1 MKSILIFSIVLAM
14 VGCASRKM
22 ANQNQTDTAGVT
34 AKYQGK
40 IVESEGCGYV
50 IQTTID
56 GAVVS
61 LYAVNLTDEFK
72 KANMKVQFDFI
83 DSRAMLPEN
92 CKATKV
98 VVAENMS
105 KLK

>member
-1 MKSILIFSIVLAM
+1 MKSILIFSIVLTM

-22 ANQNQTDTAGVT
+22 ANQSQTDTAGVT

-40 IVESEGCGYV
+40 IVKSEGCGYV

-56 GAVVS
+56 GVEVS
-61 LYAVNLTDEFK
+61 LYAVNLSDEFK

>member
-1 MKSILIFSIVLAM
+1 MI
-14 VGCASRKM
+14 GCASRKT
-22 ANQNQTDTAGVT
+22 ANQSQPDVAGVT

-40 IVESEGCGYV
+40 IVKSEGCGYV

-56 GAVVS
+56 GEKVS
-61 LYAVNLTDEFK
+61 LFAVNLSDEFK
-72 KANMKVQFDFI
+72 KSNLKVRFDFV

>member
-1 MKSILIFSIVLAM
+1 MKSILIFSIVLTM

-22 ANQNQTDTAGVT
+22 ANESQADVAGVT

-40 IVESEGCGYV
+40 IVKSEGCGYV

-56 GAVVS
+56 GEEVS
-61 LYAVNLTDEFK
+61 LYAVNLSDEFK

>member
-1 MKSILIFSIVLAM
+1 MLTMI
-14 VGCASRKM
+14 GCASRRM
-22 ANQNQTDTAGVT
+22 AKENQTNSSVDKV
-34 AKYQGK
+34 KYLGK

-56 GAVVS
+56 GVDMT
-61 LYAVNLTDEFK
+61 LYAVNLSDEFK
-72 KANMKVQFDFI
+72 KANTKVQFEFI
-83 DSRAMLPEN
+83 DSRAMFPEN

-98 VVAENMS
+98 VVAENMT